1 MKKIS
6 IILLVILCFVTRA
19 VFPQQN
25 KVLKTETGNTTLI
38 YTVDN
43 SGRLVFRY
51 YGTRLADESVFGKV
65 ISYNKPDTNR
75 DFSYEA
81 YPTNAL
87 GYTNEPALA
96 VIQSDGSMITE
107 LAYLSDEKKIDDN
120 DKTYSVIYLKD
131 KVYNLLVELHTESY
145 KNEDVIAQWVIVRN
159 NEKDNITLKNI
170 YSSFL
175 NVRAYSYY
183 LTHFNGVWA
192 GEMNRVEEK
201 LDYGIE
207 SIESKK
213 GIRTTQSEN
222 PSFILSLDHPAQE
235 NSGICYGGALAWSG
249 NYKLSFQVDEWDH
262 LNILSGIN
270 PYLSDYILEP
280 GKSIETPKMIYTFS
294 DSGQGQ
300 ISRNFHDWSRKYA
313 LNKGFDER
321 PIVLNSWEGAYF
333 DFDEK
338 TITDM
343 IDDAARLGVEMFVLD
358 DGWFGNK
365 YPRNADNA
373 ALGDWQVNKN
383 KLPHGIQYLIDH
395 ATKKGL
401 KFGIWIEPEMV
412 NPKSELAENHPEWII
427 QSNGREKITWRNQL
441 QLDLTNPQVQDF
453 IWNMV
458 DELLS
463 KNKGIAYIKW
473 DANRHVEQV
482 GSTYL
487 PKDRQTHFWIEYTKG
502 LYNIYEKIRAKYP
515 DLIFQACA
523 SGGGR
528 LDYGAL
534 KYHDEFWTS
543 DNTDPL
549 KRLYIQYST
558 NLIYP
563 PVATGA
569 HVSTNPNHQTGR
581 ITPLKFRFDVAMTG
595 RLGLELQPKDI
606 PANEWDFAK
615 EAIVNYKELVRPLVT
630 KGDLYRIIS
639 PYDNSNNYASQMYVS
654 KDKTK
659 AVLFVF
665 CTDINNR
672 GVIPM
677 LKLQGL
683 SPSKDYK
690 IREINK
696 ISISSFWGDGQT
708 LKGDYLINAGIEL
721 NIATQFASA
730 VFILEAK

>member
-19 VFPQQN
+19 VFPQQE

-38 YTVDN
+38 YIVDN

-96 VIQSDGSMITE
+96 VIQSDRSMITE

-131 KVYNLLVELHTESY
+131 KVYNLLVELHTEAY

-201 LDYGIE
+201 LDYGIK

-213 GIRTTQSEN
+213 GVRTTQSEN

-358 DGWFGNK
+358 DG
-365 YPRNADNA
+365 
-373 ALGDWQVNKN
+373 
-383 KLPHGIQYLIDH
+383 
-395 ATKKGL
+395 
-401 KFGIWIEPEMV
+401 
-412 NPKSELAENHPEWII
+412 
-427 QSNGREKITWRNQL
+427 
-441 QLDLTNPQVQDF
+441 
-453 IWNMV
+453 
-458 DELLS
+458 
-463 KNKGIAYIKW
+463 
-473 DANRHVEQV
+473 
-482 GSTYL
+482 
-487 PKDRQTHFWIEYTKG
+487 
-502 LYNIYEKIRAKYP
+502 
-515 DLIFQACA
+515 
-523 SGGGR
+523 
-528 LDYGAL
+528 
-534 KYHDEFWTS
+534 
-543 DNTDPL
+543 
-549 KRLYIQYST
+549 
-558 NLIYP
+558 
-563 PVATGA
+563 
-569 HVSTNPNHQTGR
+569 
-581 ITPLKFRFDVAMTG
+581 
-595 RLGLELQPKDI
+595 
-606 PANEWDFAK
+606 
-615 EAIVNYKELVRPLVT
+615 
-630 KGDLYRIIS
+630 
-639 PYDNSNNYASQMYVS
+639 
-654 KDKTK
+654 
-659 AVLFVF
+659 
-665 CTDINNR
+665 
-672 GVIPM
+672 
-677 LKLQGL
+677 
-683 SPSKDYK
+683 
-690 IREINK
+690 
-696 ISISSFWGDGQT
+696 
-708 LKGDYLINAGIEL
+708 
-721 NIATQFASA
+721 
-730 VFILEAK
+730 